1 MHPLNPTIFTVLLAH
16 IIGPSWAEYL
26 LHTFSGQVGSG
37 NYTYYKL
44 SKEGN
49 VRLILETTLG
59 DSDLYISD
67 QTLTPDFDIYDLK
80 SATCGEDEVYIPAQ
94 SKRPVGVGVYGHFS
108 HEVSH
113 YRLHVFVDDEGS
125 KGGTHMGSFSSGST
139 TGQHKPSLN
148 APKNEEESLLW
159 TIFVGILKII
169 FDILV

>member
-1 MHPLNPTIFTVLLAH
+1 M
-16 IIGPSWAEYL
+16 
-26 LHTFSGQVGSG
+26 
-37 NYTYYKL
+37 
-44 SKEGN
+44 
-49 VRLILETTLG
+49 RLILETTLG

-80 SATCGEDEVYIPAQ
+80 SATCGVDEVYIPAQ
-94 SKRPVGVGVYGHFS
+94 RKRPVGVGVYGHFS

-125 KGGTHMGSFSSGST
+125 KGGTHMGSFSSRST

>member
-125 KGGTHMGSFSSGST
+125 KGGTHMGSFSSGKYHRT
-139 TGQHKPSLN
+139 TQAKP
-148 APKNEEESLLW
+148 
-159 TIFVGILKII
+159 
-169 FDILV
+169 